1 MTTAAGWELADTEPE
16 HTARGLLK
24 SGPATMAPI
33 GAEEGLTMVTPLP
46 A

>member
-1 MTTAAGWELADTEPE
+1 MTTTAGWELAGATAG
-16 HTARGLLK
+16 HTVSGLLK
-24 SGPATMAPI
+24 SGPETMAPR